1 MNTEKFRNLI
11 NLFESRIPD
20 VEYEDVDTDR
30 VVAKLKSYNSQVYT
44 KLANKLLRLEELEN
58 EIKALKEE
66 LKGETKENIHDLF
79 DAEDAARTRVIETVS
94 FIFTLS
100 KDPKVTES
108 PKYKEILSELE
119 KQLTP
124 ELILV
129 LESLKKQLVTV
140 TQKSPALRVRT
151 IKEGVE
157 SIFARFK
164 DSIMRWANRYD
175 QKLAALK
182 ASVTK

>member
-1 MNTEKFRNLI
+1 MNSTQFRNLLNI
-11 NLFESRIPD
+11 LEARIPD
-20 VEYEDVDTDR
+20 VKYMDVDTDK
-30 VVAKLKSYNSQVYT
+30 VVAQLQSYNSQVYT

-58 EIKALKEE
+58 EIKTIKEE
-66 LKGETKENIHDLF
+66 LKSETKENIHDLF
-79 DAEDAARTRVIETVS
+79 DAEDAARTRVIETIS

-100 KDPKVTES
+100 KDPKATES

-119 KQLTP
+119 KHLTP

-140 TQKSPALRVRT
+140 TQKSPSLRVRSL
-151 IKEGVE
+151 KEDIE

-164 DSIMRWANRYD
+164 DTIMSWATQYD
-175 QKLAALK
+175 KKLDALK
-182 ASVTK
+182 VAAK